1 VEVGI
6 VRAPSRGFLVGGI
19 TLALVL
25 AAASCGDDTGRV
37 GVAAPTGDP
46 ATTAVGSSTT
56 APAATATTSA
66 PPAPDTT
73 TTPQP
78 EVTIPGSELVPVD
91 PEGLLDA
98 ADLAELAAFD
108 TVPLPTLL
116 FDWAA
121 VLETE
126 AIVGPTGVSVAV
138 DWTPY
143 PEQHGPIVLQIGRHP
158 LGPDP
163 FDLSGFDSL
172 DSPVR
177 TYRMNSDVIGC
188 GSPPGSLLVWDEG
201 GYRYDLF
208 LQPLAGCPGVDGF
221 TVEQAVAIADSVVE
235 CTIDGT
241 SLTCPE
247 PPAA

>member
-6 VRAPSRGFLVGGI
+6 VRARLRPI
-19 TLALVL
+19 HALAAAAALLL
-25 AAASCGDDTGRV
+25 AAASCGDDTDHA

-46 ATTAVGSSTT
+46 PTTAVGSSTT
-56 APAATATTSA
+56 APAATATTSG
-66 PPAPDTT
+66 PPATDTT

-98 ADLAELAAFD
+98 DNVAELAAFD

-121 VLETE
+121 ATDAGSGALPATGF
-126 AIVGPTGVSVAV
+126 VGVGWQPI
-138 DWTPY
+138 
-143 PEQHGPIVLQIGRHP
+143 QHGPIVLQLGRHP

-172 DSPVR
+172 ESPVR

-221 TVEQAVAIADSVVE
+221 TVDQAVAIADSVVE
-235 CTIDGT
+235 CTIDG
-241 SLTCPE
+241 SGLTCPE
-247 PPAA
+247 PPTA